1 MKSSLHVSLLSAL
14 LLSLTACSDEDPGA
28 NQSPVP
34 LRECPE
40 HDYARC
46 DTREPA
52 CQERLLSL
60 AACVFGSTDMPDV
73 PIRVLGEDELRDE
86 LAKDAGATPAAED
99 AEDAVLE
106 SVLHDLGL
114 VQEGAFSSEASI
126 DNLVARFDGLYRD
139 AERGIVLVDRGTAQD
154 SISANVLL
162 LHELVHALQDAKY
175 DLAALSEEHATTT
188 DAALSLRALVE
199 GQATWY
205 QYRVAAAML
214 GFDTVDFDFASEFRA
229 MREDL
234 VADARRDPS
243 PYVAS
248 FGTFPYAFGAPLAHD
263 AWRSNRAGFEAELFA
278 SPPLTTVEIM
288 NLGLGIEEPARGLHD
303 FSEPTPA
310 GDFSLLARET
320 LGEWMLN
327 LCFDGKG
334 LSPVRW
340 LGDALW
346 IYTNPE
352 GDVAWLW
359 EMQLEHTPSTL
370 ADALEITLPNHV
382 SAEGLG
388 ERLFVVAGAASA
400 PFLLE
405 AGRSFLEE

>member
-1 MKSSLHVSLLSAL
+1 MKSSCHLSLLSAL
-14 LLSLTACSDEDPGA
+14 LLSLTACSDDDPKA
-28 NQSPVP
+28 NGGPVP

-60 AACVFGSTDMPDV
+60 AACVFGSSDMPDV
-73 PIRVLGEDELRDE
+73 PIRVLTEDELRDE
-86 LAKDAGATPAAED
+86 LAADAGALPADEVAED
-99 AEDAVLE
+99 AAVE

-114 VQEGAFSSEASI
+114 VQEGAFSTETSI
-126 DNLVARFDGLYRD
+126 ENLVARFAGLYRD
-139 AERGIVLVDRGTAQD
+139 AERGIILVDRGAAQD

-175 DLAALSEEHATTT
+175 DLVALSEEHATTT

-199 GQATWY
+199 GEATWY

-214 GFDTVDFDFASEFRA
+214 GFDTADFDFEGEFRA
-229 MREDL
+229 LREDL

-243 PYVAS
+243 PYIAS
-248 FGTFPYAFGAPLAHD
+248 FGTFPYAFGTPLAHD
-263 AWRSNRAGFEAELFA
+263 AWRSHRAGFEANLFA
-278 SPPLTTVEIM
+278 SPPLTTAEIM
-288 NLGLGIEEPARGLHD
+288 NLGLGIEEPTRELHE

-310 GDFSLLARET
+310 GDFALLAQDT
-320 LGEWMLN
+320 LGDWMLN

-340 LGDALW
+340 LGDQLW
-346 IYTNPE
+346 IYESSE

-370 ADALEITLPNHV
+370 ADALEINLPSHV
-382 SAEGLG
+382 SVEGLG
-388 ERLFVVAGAASA
+388 ERLFVVAGAESA
-400 PFLLE
+400 PFLLD